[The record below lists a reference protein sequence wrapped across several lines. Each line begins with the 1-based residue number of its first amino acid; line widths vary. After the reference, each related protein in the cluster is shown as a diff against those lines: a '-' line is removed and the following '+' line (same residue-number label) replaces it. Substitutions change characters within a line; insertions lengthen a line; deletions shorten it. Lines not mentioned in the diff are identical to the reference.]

1 MTKASKEP
9 LISVIVPAYNVE
21 ECLDRCLESVVNQT
35 YKNIEIILIDDGS
48 TDNSGKMCDEWAQKD
63 KRIKVIHQKNTGLSA
78 VRNRGVREAK
88 GELISFID
96 SDDEVYSDYLDV
108 MYRDLIEN
116 DCDLAMIKHN
126 IKYPSVT
133 KGAFTG
139 TITIFDN
146 SIDCLR
152 EMLLCRDVDVS
163 SWGKLYKKSLFEGVK
178 YPEGKIFE
186 DVATFHA
193 IVFNSKKII
202 LNSTPHY
209 NYIIRRKSISQQH
222 FHEEKLDLIEATNAM
237 CSDVERKV
245 PNLKAECNVRRLHA
259 LLSTIRIFSISKKQS
274 NKAKTYLLTL
284 VKEQTRKTN
293 ISLLPKRE
301 RLALKLLHCYPLFRL
316 VMIIREK
323 KNGTA

>member
-9 LISVIVPAYNVE
+9 LISVIIPVYNVE
-21 ECLDRCLESVVNQT
+21 EYLDRCLESVVNQT

-48 TDNSGKMCDEWAQKD
+48 TDSSGKMCDEWAQKD
-63 KRIKVIHQKNTGLSA
+63 KRIKVIHQKNMGISA
-78 VRNRGVREAK
+78 VRNRGIREAK

-96 SDDEVYSDYLDV
+96 SDDEAYSDYLET
-108 MYRDLIEN
+108 MYCDLTEN
-116 DCDLAMIKHN
+116 NCDLAMTKHYV
-126 IKYPSVT
+126 KYPLTT
-133 KGAFTG
+133 KEAFSGAT
-139 TITIFDN
+139 TIFN
-146 SIDCLR
+146 NPKDCLK

-163 SWGKLYKKSLFEGVK
+163 PWGKLYKKSLFEDVE

-209 NYIIRRKSISQQH
+209 NYIIRRKSISQQY
-222 FHEEKLDLIEATNAM
+222 FHKEKLDLIEETNAM
-237 CSDVERKV
+237 CSDIERKV

-284 VKEQTRKTN
+284 IKEQTRKTN

>member
-9 LISVIVPAYNVE
+9 LISVIIPVYNVE
-21 ECLDRCLESVVNQT
+21 QYLDRCLESVANQT
-35 YKNIEIILIDDGS
+35 YKNTEIILIDDGS

-63 KRIKVIHQKNTGLSA
+63 KRIKVIHQKNMGLSA
-78 VRNRGVREAK
+78 VRNRGIRETK

-116 DCDLAMIKHN
+116 DCDLAIVKHN
-126 IKYPSVT
+126 VKYPSVT
-133 KGAFTG
+133 KDAFTG
-139 TITIFDN
+139 KITIFNN

-163 SWGKLYKKSLFEGVK
+163 SWGKLYKKSLFEGVE

-209 NYIIRRKSISQQH
+209 NYIIRRGSISQQC
-222 FHEEKLDLIEATNAM
+222 FHKEKLDLIETTNAM

-274 NKAKTYLLTL
+274 NEIKTKLLSL
-284 VKEQTRKTN
+284 IKEQSKKTK
-293 ISLLPKRE
+293 IALLPKRE
-301 RLALKLLHCYPLFRL
+301 RLALKLLRHYPLFRL
-316 VMIIREK
+316 VMILREK
-323 KNGTA
+323 RNGAA

>member
-1 MTKASKEP
+1 MTKASKGP
-9 LISVIVPAYNVE
+9 LISVIIPVYNVE
-21 ECLDRCLESVVNQT
+21 KYLDRCLESTASQS

-48 TDNSGKMCDEWAQKD
+48 TDNSGKMCDQWVQKD
-63 KRIKVIHQKNTGLSA
+63 KRIKVVHQENRGVSA
-78 VRNRGVREAK
+78 SRNRGIREAK

-126 IKYPSVT
+126 IKYPSVI
-133 KGAFTG
+133 KDAFTG

-163 SWGKLYKKSLFEGVK
+163 SWGKLYKKSLFEGVE

-186 DVATFHA
+186 DTATFHA

-209 NYIIRRKSISQQH
+209 NYIIRRKSISQQY

-237 CSDVERKV
+237 CSDIERKI

-259 LLSTIRIFSISKKQS
+259 LLSTIRIFSIGKDQS
-274 NKAKTYLLTL
+274 NKTKTYLLTL
-284 VKEQTRKTN
+284 IKEQTRKTN

-301 RLALKLLHCYPLFRL
+301 RLALKLLRHYPLFRL
-316 VMIIREK
+316 VMNIREK